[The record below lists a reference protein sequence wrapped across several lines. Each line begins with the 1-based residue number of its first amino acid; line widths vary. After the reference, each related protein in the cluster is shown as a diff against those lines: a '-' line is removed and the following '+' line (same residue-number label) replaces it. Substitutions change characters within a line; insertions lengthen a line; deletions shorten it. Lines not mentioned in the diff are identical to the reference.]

1 MKKKI
6 LNTIFIQGDPFGEG
20 LAGGEGRGTKSGN
33 QGRCSQG
40 DHKTTKAAATKSLS
54 KVLAD
59 LKGILVRGT
68 VSKTMQET
76 MLRKVMMDIA
86 VPEPTGGPPATGLE
100 ECRWTINRH
109 ALSE

>member
-1 MKKKI
+1 MT
-6 LNTIFIQGDPFGEG
+6 LSERGW
-20 LAGGEGRGTKSGN
+20 LAVKDGVP
-33 QGRCSQG
+33 SQA
-40 DHKTTKAAATKSLS
+40 TKADVLKVITKQPKQPQPNL
-54 KVLAD
+54 KQVLAD

-109 ALSE
+109 AEPI

>member
-1 MKKKI
+1 MT
-6 LNTIFIQGDPFGEG
+6 LSERGW
-20 LAGGEGRGTKSGN
+20 LAVKDGVP
-33 QGRCSQG
+33 SQA
-40 DHKTTKAAATKSLS
+40 TKADVLKVITKQPKQPQPNL
-54 KVLAD
+54 KQVLAD

-86 VPEPTGGPPATGLE
+86 VPEPTGGPPAKGLE

-109 ALSE
+109 AEPI